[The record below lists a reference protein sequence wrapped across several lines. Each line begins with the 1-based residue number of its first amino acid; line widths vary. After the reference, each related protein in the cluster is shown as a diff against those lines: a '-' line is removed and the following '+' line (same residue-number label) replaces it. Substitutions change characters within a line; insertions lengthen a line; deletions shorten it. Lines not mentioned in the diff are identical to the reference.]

1 MLVLEKAPEYLRGGN
16 SYFTGGLFRFAYE
29 GIEDILD
36 LIPGISP
43 EEQEGIDVGSYTQ
56 AKFYDDVMRVT
67 EGQSDAELVQILI
80 SQSFPTMRW
89 MEEQGIRWILAYGRQ
104 AFKHEGLLRFWGGLT
119 VEAVGA
125 GKGLCRN
132 PRKSF
137 PSTAWFLGSPTARS

>member
-1 MLVLEKAPEYLRGGN
+1 MTSDETYDVIVVGAGNAAMCAALSAADQGASVLVLEKAPEYLRGGN

-36 LIPGISP
+36 LIPGIST

-89 MEEQGIRWILAYGRQ
+89 MEW
-104 AFKHEGLLRFWGGLT
+104 
-119 VEAVGA
+119 AVVGWVW
-125 GKGLCRN
+125 
-132 PRKSF
+132 
-137 PSTAWFLGSPTARS
+137 STRRRTPAWAVMWP